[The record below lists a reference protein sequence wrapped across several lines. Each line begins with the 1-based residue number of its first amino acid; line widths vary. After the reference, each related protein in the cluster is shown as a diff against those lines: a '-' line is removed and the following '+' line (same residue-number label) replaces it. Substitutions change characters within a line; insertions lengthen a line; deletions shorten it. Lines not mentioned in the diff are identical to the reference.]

1 MGLGSKTDL
10 YSNYQKIHEN
20 LGQNQTSP
28 FANLDL
34 KPINSVQQQ
43 AQNPAQEPVQQRPV
57 QQRPVQQRP
66 VQQEPVQQQPQPR
79 VVQTQ
84 TGSVPVHHFQDNKP
98 ASQGVV
104 GQKVTKRTKKGD
116 TYSYADK
123 YDHSKDIKPR
133 KVVPITFRID
143 ADEYERF
150 KMIAQRERVSVNQLM
165 IRAMSQFR

>member
-1 MGLGSKTDL
+1 MGMGSKTDL
-10 YSNYQKIHEN
+10 FSNYQKAQQSV
-20 LGQNQTSP
+20 GQNQSNP

-34 KPINSVQQQ
+34 RPINSVQQQ
-43 AQNPAQEPVQQRPV
+43 AQKPAQQPVQQR
-57 QQRPVQQRP
+57 
-66 VQQEPVQQQPQPR
+66 PVQQQPQPR

>member
-43 AQNPAQEPVQQRPV
+43 AQKPAQQTVQQR
-57 QQRPVQQRP
+57 
-66 VQQEPVQQQPQPR
+66 PVQQQPQPR

-133 KVVPITFRID
+133 KVIPITFRID

>member
-1 MGLGSKTDL
+1 MGMGSKTDL
-10 YSNYQKIHEN
+10 FSNYQKAQQSV
-20 LGQNQTSP
+20 GQNQSNP

-43 AQNPAQEPVQQRPV
+43 AQKPAQQPVQQR
-57 QQRPVQQRP
+57 
-66 VQQEPVQQQPQPR
+66 PVQQQPQPR

>member
-1 MGLGSKTDL
+1 MGMGSKTDL
-10 YSNYQKIHEN
+10 FSNYQKAQQSV
-20 LGQNQTSP
+20 GQNQSNP

-43 AQNPAQEPVQQRPV
+43 AQKPAQQPVQQR
-57 QQRPVQQRP
+57 
-66 VQQEPVQQQPQPR
+66 PVQQQPQPR

-98 ASQGVV
+98 VSQGVV

>member
-1 MGLGSKTDL
+1 MGMGSKTDL
-10 YSNYQKIHEN
+10 FSNYQKAQQSV
-20 LGQNQTSP
+20 GQNQSNP

-43 AQNPAQEPVQQRPV
+43 AQKPAQQTVQQR
-57 QQRPVQQRP
+57 
-66 VQQEPVQQQPQPR
+66 PVQQQPQPR

>member
-1 MGLGSKTDL
+1 MGMGSKTDL
-10 YSNYQKIHEN
+10 FSNYQKAQQSV
-20 LGQNQTSP
+20 GQNQSNP

-43 AQNPAQEPVQQRPV
+43 AQKPAQQPVQQR
-57 QQRPVQQRP
+57 
-66 VQQEPVQQQPQPR
+66 PVQQQPQPR

-150 KMIAQRERVSVNQLM
+150 KMKKFFIYKKN
-165 IRAMSQFR
+165 

>member
-10 YSNYQKIHEN
+10 YSNYQKVHEN
-20 LGQNQTSP
+20 LGQNQSNP

-43 AQNPAQEPVQQRPV
+43 AQKPAQQPVQQR
-57 QQRPVQQRP
+57 
-66 VQQEPVQQQPQPR
+66 PVQQQPQPR

>member
-10 YSNYQKIHEN
+10 YSNYQKVHEN

-28 FANLDL
+28 VANLDL

-43 AQNPAQEPVQQRPV
+43 AQNPAQEPVQQR
-57 QQRPVQQRP
+57 
-66 VQQEPVQQQPQPR
+66 PVQQQPQPR

>member
-1 MGLGSKTDL
+1 MGMGSKTDL
-10 YSNYQKIHEN
+10 FSNYQKAQQSV
-20 LGQNQTSP
+20 GQNQSNP

-43 AQNPAQEPVQQRPV
+43 AQKPAQQPVQQR
-57 QQRPVQQRP
+57 
-66 VQQEPVQQQPQPR
+66 PVQQQPQPR

-165 IRAMSQFR
+165 IRAMSQYR

>member
-1 MGLGSKTDL
+1 MGMGSKTDL
-10 YSNYQKIHEN
+10 FSNYQKAQQSV
-20 LGQNQTSP
+20 GQNQSNP

-43 AQNPAQEPVQQRPV
+43 AQKPAKEPVQQRPV
-57 QQRPVQQRP
+57 QQR
-66 VQQEPVQQQPQPR
+66 PVQQQPQPR

-98 ASQGVV
+98 VSQGVV

>member
-1 MGLGSKTDL
+1 MGMGSKTDL
-10 YSNYQKIHEN
+10 FSNYQKAQQSV
-20 LGQNQTSP
+20 GQNQSNP

-43 AQNPAQEPVQQRPV
+43 AQKPAQQPVQQRPA
-57 QQRPVQQRP
+57 
-66 VQQEPVQQQPQPR
+66 QQQPQPR

-98 ASQGVV
+98 VSQGVV

>member
-1 MGLGSKTDL
+1 MGMGSKTDL
-10 YSNYQKIHEN
+10 FSNYQKAQQSV
-20 LGQNQTSP
+20 GQNQSNP

-43 AQNPAQEPVQQRPV
+43 AQKPAQQTVQQR
-57 QQRPVQQRP
+57 
-66 VQQEPVQQQPQPR
+66 PVQQQPQPR

-133 KVVPITFRID
+133 KIVPITFRID

>member
-43 AQNPAQEPVQQRPV
+43 AQKPAQQTVQQR
-57 QQRPVQQRP
+57 
-66 VQQEPVQQQPQPR
+66 PVQQQPQPR

>member
-1 MGLGSKTDL
+1 MGMGSKTDL
-10 YSNYQKIHEN
+10 FSNYQKAQQSV
-20 LGQNQTSP
+20 GQNQSNP

-43 AQNPAQEPVQQRPV
+43 AQKPAQQTVQQR
-57 QQRPVQQRP
+57 
-66 VQQEPVQQQPQPR
+66 PVQQQPQPR
-79 VVQTQ
+79 MVQTQ

-165 IRAMSQFR
+165 IRALSQFR

>member
-1 MGLGSKTDL
+1 MGMGSKTDL
-10 YSNYQKIHEN
+10 FSNYQKAQQSV
-20 LGQNQTSP
+20 GQNQSNP

-43 AQNPAQEPVQQRPV
+43 AQKPAQQPVQQRA
-57 QQRPVQQRP
+57 
-66 VQQEPVQQQPQPR
+66 VQQQPQPR